1 MRAQDHFA
9 SAFAAMQAALDE
21 RNDTEKAAF
30 AAGRHVVVELS
41 CGANPDDVAAAEQHY
56 DEKIEDMNAAVDA
69 VVATARLF
77 AAVIRASA
85 RTPATR
91 LSAFR
96 FEVAASALGEE
107 HDRRYGSRK
116 ARRAD
121 GNEDLKNA
129 DAGFAAAYAEA
140 VTSIR
145 CELGLMLN

>member
-1 MRAQDHFA
+1 MRARDHFA
-9 SAFAAMQAALDE
+9 SAFAAVQAALDE
-21 RNDTEKAAF
+21 RSAAEKVAF
-30 AAGRHVVVELS
+30 AAGRRVVLELS
-41 CGANPDDVAAAEQHY
+41 GGANPDDVAAAEQHY
-56 DEKIEDMNAAVDA
+56 DEKVEDMNAAVDA
-69 VVATARLF
+69 VVATARFL

-96 FEVAASALGEE
+96 LEVAASALGTE
-107 HDRRYGSRK
+107 HERRYGSRK
-116 ARRAD
+116 GRHAD
-121 GNEDLKNA
+121 GNDDLKHA